1 MEYVLKTEELTKTYS
16 GANAVDKVTLTV
28 KPGDIYGF
36 VGKNG
41 AGKTTFMRTVLGL
54 TKASGGRCSFFDG
67 QDLKTAGKRIGSL
80 IEAPALYKNLSAK
93 DNLELYSIMLKAD
106 KAKIPDLLK
115 LVGLEDT
122 GRKQVAKFSLGMKQR
137 LGIAMAL
144 VGDPDLLMLDEPI
157 NGLDPMGI
165 VEIRELL
172 TALKERG
179 KTIFISSHILGEL
192 EKVATCY
199 GIISSG
205 RLVEELTREQLKKL
219 SVEKTVIKTSDPEK
233 AREIAVKILK
243 NDNVSI
249 ADGNIYIVGGIPNI
263 GELTN
268 EMFKA
273 GIVVSGIADEN
284 DSAEEYFLKKMEE
297 GR

>member
-1 MEYVLKTEELTKTYS
+1 MEYVLRTEGLTKTYS
-16 GANAVDKVTLTV
+16 KVNVVDKVSLTV
-28 KPGDIYGF
+28 KQGEIYGF

-54 TKASGGRCSFFDG
+54 TKASGGSFSFFDG
-67 QDLKTAGKRIGSL
+67 QEPRKAMKRIGSL
-80 IEAPALYKNLSAK
+80 IEAPALYRNLSAK
-93 DNLELYSIMLKAD
+93 DNLELYSIMLGAD
-106 KAKIPDLLK
+106 KGRIPELLK
-115 LVGLEDT
+115 LAGLSDT
-122 GRKQVAKFSLGMKQR
+122 GKKTVARFSLGMKQR

-165 VEIRELL
+165 VEMRELL
-172 TALKERG
+172 LHLKESG

-192 EKVATCY
+192 EKTATCY

-205 RLVEELTREQLKKL
+205 RLVEEITSDELRKL
-219 SVEKTVIKTSDPEK
+219 CVEKTVIKTSDPEK
-233 AREIAVKILK
+233 AGEIARKLLK
-243 NDNVSI
+243 TDKVAIENGSLYV
-249 ADGNIYIVGGIPNI
+249 VGEISNI

-273 GIVVSGIADEN
+273 GIIVSGISSET

-297 GR
+297 G

>member
-1 MEYVLKTEELTKTYS
+1 MKYVLKTEELTKTYS
-16 GANAVDKVTLTV
+16 RSNAVDKVSITV
-28 KPGDIYGF
+28 KPGEIYGF

-54 TKASGGRCSFFDG
+54 TRASGGSFSFFDG
-67 QDLKTAGKRIGSL
+67 QALKDAGRRIGSL

-93 DNLELYSIMLKAD
+93 DNLEMYSIMLKAD
-106 KAKIPDLLK
+106 KSRIPDILK
-115 LVGLEDT
+115 LVGLSDT
-122 GRKQVAKFSLGMKQR
+122 GKKPAARFSLGMKQR

-144 VGDPDLLMLDEPI
+144 VGDPDFLMLDEPI

-172 TALKERG
+172 IRLRDEG

-192 EKVATCY
+192 EKIATCY

-205 RLVEELTREQLKKL
+205 KLIEELTSEQLKKL
-219 SVEKTVIKTSDPEK
+219 SVEKTAITASDPEK
-233 AREIAVKILK
+233 ARDIAVKLLK
-243 NDNVSI
+243 NDSI
-249 ADGNIYIVGGIPNI
+249 TIEDGKVYVAGGIPNI

-273 GIVVSGIADEN
+273 GIVVSGISDEN

-297 GR
+297 G

>member
-16 GANAVDKVTLTV
+16 HNTVVNKVSLTV
-28 KPGDIYGF
+28 KPGEIYGF

-54 TKASGGRCSFFDG
+54 TQASGGSFSFFDG
-67 QDLKTAGKRIGSL
+67 QELKDAGKRIGSL

-93 DNLELYSIMLKAD
+93 DNLELYSIMLRAD
-106 KAKIPDLLK
+106 KRRVPDLLR
-115 LVGLEDT
+115 LVGLSDT
-122 GRKQVAKFSLGMKQR
+122 GKKPAAKFSLGMKQR
-137 LGIAMAL
+137 LGIAMSL
-144 VGDPDLLMLDEPI
+144 VGEPDLLMLDEPI

-172 TALKERG
+172 IRLRDEG

-192 EKVATCY
+192 EKIATCY
-199 GIISSG
+199 GIIASG
-205 RLVEELTREQLKKL
+205 KLVEELTREQLKKL
-219 SVEKTVIKTSDPEK
+219 SVEKTVIKTSDPVK
-233 AREIAVKILK
+233 ARDIAVKLLK
-243 NDNVSI
+243 NDSITI
-249 ADGNIYIVGGIPNI
+249 ADGNIYVVGEIPNI

-273 GIVVSGIADEN
+273 GIVVSGISNEN

-297 GR
+297 G